1 LYSRGARCPPYGNL
15 KEKLTLCALMF
26 FLSKLLPLFIYPLGL
41 VCVLMGLAL
50 LLFWKRPRWA
60 IGSIALALTVLLVT
74 GNGWFAGWLV
84 RSLEWQYIPTRPLA
98 KAEAIVVLGGGT
110 KPALL
115 PRPGVD
121 FGDGGDRIFYGSQLY
136 REGNAPLLMLS
147 GGRIIWRG
155 GGSAESEDMATIAEF
170 IGVPRSAMLQDT
182 NSLNTH
188 ENAVNVKQILAARG
202 INRILLVTS
211 AMHMPRSVAIF
222 KHEGF
227 EVLPAPTDFQV
238 TREEADQE
246 VTAEGVLLNLVPD
259 IGRLQQ
265 VTLAIKEYLGLV
277 IYRLRGWL

>member
-1 LYSRGARCPPYGNL
+1 
-15 KEKLTLCALMF
+15 MF

-41 VCVLMGLAL
+41 SCVLMGLAL
-50 LLFWKRPRWA
+50 LLIWRRRSRWA
-60 IGSIALALTVLLVT
+60 VGSIALALTVLLVAS
-74 GNGWFAGWLV
+74 NGWFAGWLL
-84 RSLEWQYIPTRPLA
+84 RSLEWQYMPTRPLA

-121 FGDGGDRIFYGSQLY
+121 LGDGGDRIFYGSQLY
-136 REGNAPLLMLS
+136 REGNAPLLVLS
-147 GGRIIWRG
+147 GGRISWRG
-155 GGSAESEDMATIAEF
+155 GGAAESEDMATIAEF
-170 IGVPRSAMLQDT
+170 VGVPRSAMLQDT

-188 ENAVNVKQILAARG
+188 ENAVNVKQILSARG

-211 AMHMPRSVAIF
+211 ATHMPRSVLIF

-227 EVLPAPTDFQV
+227 EVFPAPTDFQA
-238 TREEADQE
+238 TREEADQG
-246 VTAEGVLLNLVPD
+246 VTLEGVLLNLIPD

-265 VTLAIKEYLGLV
+265 VTLAIKEYLGLA